1 MEKVL
6 DLSRRQGHAIKATAR
21 DHQPPITLALIN
33 TTPSPVP
40 LLGIY
45 TLKKLVSGNNPDV
58 H

>member
-1 MEKVL
+1 MENVL

-21 DHQPPITLALIN
+21 DHQPSITLALIN
-33 TTPSPVP
+33 TPASVP